1 MKHLR
6 RSQVIFVLCV
16 AVLMSIAA
24 ITAIA
29 QKSVEK
35 AKSEARE
42 STQLLTNV
50 MSNASKA
57 IPRSVLNRAEAI
69 AIFTNVKKGGFIIG
83 GTGGDGVIIRRV
95 NKTTWGPP
103 AYYDMGGMDIGLQA
117 GGKQG
122 DFILVFMTAESMKD
136 LLENEMQLG
145 ASVGMAAGPVGEQA
159 GVMTDKASSIYVY
172 AHQSGAF
179 AGATVGGGSI
189 KPNNSINQA
198 LYKMNGGA
206 VLTNPSQINMS
217 TLPPELQSLS
227 KLVAQYSK

>member
-1 MKHLR
+1 MKVIR
-6 RSQVIFVLCV
+6 RSRVFFVICI
-16 AVLMSIAA
+16 AVLTSYVTIP
-24 ITAIA
+24 AIA

-42 STQLLTNV
+42 STQLFTGV

-57 IPRSVLNRAEAI
+57 IPRSVLKQAEAI

-83 GTGGDGVIIRRV
+83 GTGGDGVILRRV

-103 AYYDMGGMDIGLQA
+103 VYYNMGGMDIGLQA
-117 GGKQG
+117 GGKEG
-122 DFILVFMTAESMKD
+122 DLILVFMSPESMKD
-136 LLENEMQLG
+136 LLENELQLG

-159 GVMTDKASSIYVY
+159 GVTNDKNSSIYVY

-189 KPNNSINQA
+189 KPNNSINQD
-198 LYKMNGGA
+198 LYKMKGGD
-206 VLTNPSQINMS
+206 VLKNPSQIKMS
-217 TLPPELQSLS
+217 TLPSELQSL
-227 KLVAQYSK
+227 